1 MSLLVLSRDRDIAVD
16 ATINWLHFYYHL
28 PVFRVTENC
37 DFDFESFDLK
47 KTGEIILFN
56 KYDKKVQLKSIK
68 KIWIQGFGSVIKD
81 VACSDKTFG
90 LELSKNISRD
100 YNSVLFPLIE
110 YLKSSKRI
118 KFTGALE
125 IHCSQKISQLI
136 IAKSVGL
143 NIPETHFVTD
153 KQYFKK
159 LKPVSQFITKSF
171 DSSVFIDTPKIHIS
185 WQRTELIKKES
196 IDLLGNNFYV
206 SFIQKRIDKK
216 YELRIFFFND
226 NYYPMAIFSQSDEKT
241 RVDFRNYNN
250 EKPNRYVPYL
260 LPDEIKKSLIKL
272 SRKLKINSG
281 SYDMIVDRDNRYI
294 FLEVNVCGQFS
305 FVSTNCNYHIEKDLA
320 KYFYDQKT

>member
-1 MSLLVLSRDRDIAVD
+1 VLSRNRDIAVD
-16 ATINWLHFYYHL
+16 ATINWMHFHYNL
-28 PVFRVTENC
+28 SVFRITENC
-37 DFDFESFDLK
+37 DLDVESFNLANQD
-47 KTGEIILFN
+47 EITFTN
-56 KYDKKVQLKSIK
+56 KYDKKIQLKAIK

-81 VACSDKTFG
+81 IACYDKALG
-90 LELSKNISRD
+90 MELSKNISGD

-118 KFTGALE
+118 KLTGSLE
-125 IHCSQKISQLI
+125 IYSLQKISQLI

-143 NIPETHFVTD
+143 NVPETHFVTD
-153 KQYFKK
+153 KQYLKK

-171 DSSVFIDTPKIHIS
+171 DRSVFIDTPKNHIS

-196 IDLLGNNFYV
+196 IDLLGDNFYI

-216 YELRIFFFND
+216 YELRIFFFNE

-260 LPDEIKKSLIKL
+260 LPDEIKKLLIKL
-272 SRKLKINSG
+272 SGKLKINSG
-281 SYDMIVDRDNRYI
+281 SYDMIVDRDNRYV

-305 FVSTNCNYHIEKDLA
+305 FVSTNCNYNIEKDLA